1 MEPLH
6 EPWLARLVLGTQLV
20 VGQQQGSASLR
31 TVGGRLLEVV
41 QKGKVTRVNGV
52 PARLAVQ
59 QGGDQIWILDKLLF
73 IKPEDIEIAVERL
86 KGNSS

>member
-1 MEPLH
+1 MEPLQ
-6 EPWLARLVLGTQLV
+6 EPWLARLVVGTQLV
-20 VGQQQGSASLR
+20 VGQQPGPASLR

-41 QKGKVTRVNGV
+41 QEGEVTRVNGV

-59 QGGDQIWILDKLLF
+59 QDGDQIWVLDKLLF
-73 IKPEDIEIAVERL
+73 IRPEDIEIAVERL